1 MKKTF
6 YIALGIVMVL
16 LLSGCFNKEGKA
28 DELVK
33 YHNSD
38 WATYSAKKEKSVSP
52 KIKSFIVLAAE
63 DDREGIEALIN
74 ESLLPSINE
83 LVNYLEEIQLE
94 HKEIQEL
101 NHLQIEIVKDGYKRF
116 QEIGEVLNS
125 GDGEELKQVLEK
137 FGEYGEELDN
147 MYEEFYDERG
157 KLMKKYDVHWDDEYV
172 GDEVHIK
179 KMKK

>member
-1 MKKTF
+1 
-6 YIALGIVMVL
+6 
-16 LLSGCFNKEGKA
+16 
-28 DELVK
+28 
-33 YHNSD
+33 SD

-63 DDREGIEALIN
+63 DDIEALIN
-74 ESLLPSINE
+74 ESLLPSIYK
-83 LVNYLEEIQLE
+83 LMNYLEEIQLE